1 MKTALFVLGYASRNA
16 VEEGAAISD
25 QDLQAMTALSDG
37 AGLDADVLLAC
48 EAPVTWGRK
57 PGIRLIRAERERLL
71 TEINSSAADFVV
83 AFGPVA
89 VAALWNS
96 NKMKALKMREKV
108 HTAPDVNKPVWV
120 TFSLEQLAMKS
131 GLRHAMHA
139 DLLRAV
145 RGHSQVTWGEYVVQ
159 WEMHEELVRWHAR
172 QESSTSKIQ
181 NVGEGAGD
189 NQEGSREVQRK
200 KQSCTEEFQ
209 GKTVDGN
216 DTSLRREVRLLWG
229 DGSSVANSRSHIQRR
244 LEGQKSREDRPQSA
258 TMAEAERVSTR
269 KDTASLR
276 QLSHSK
282 DTQEAM
288 PVCTVDLETAPGL
301 DPFHPEARIRMA
313 VISHRSRWA
322 QVVPAGPA
330 SELPEWLV
338 EVLRD
343 PRILKTGS
351 NIRFDIRWLRRFGYE
366 VNNTICTQHIEHLLD
381 ENGGLHDLK
390 SLALQYHDQLGDY
403 AEEQRAL
410 VEKNGGDWA
419 PIKDED
425 FALYAAGDG
434 DAGITVHL
442 AQEKKIR
449 AAGLQR
455 PYAAMREWF
464 STINDIEIA
473 GACVDMDERARLRE
487 AYDEELGRL
496 RAEIRGVLGP
506 INPSSPVQLARAL
519 QSLVPDI
526 NLTPF
531 FAKKEDEDKYSTR
544 AAILRREARRHPV
557 IGTVLQY
564 RRRVALSNFIDQVG
578 KYAVF
583 HHGKW
588 FVHTQLRGDIA
599 ATFRHS
605 SSHPNLQNLP
615 RVNAEEEQAGLNVK
629 SMYISRFEGGE
640 IGEWDE
646 SQLELREAGMISG
659 DEAIAEAFASGVDVH
674 SYLAGM
680 MLGVAP
686 ETVTKEQ
693 RSTMKSTNFHVLYGG
708 GARGLAQRL
717 GVGLE
722 VGQELI
728 AIFDETFKGY
738 RKWERAVRRQ
748 ARAEL
753 AVYSRYGTPR
763 RFIRPPSWKS
773 PAGRRI
779 LRQAG
784 NAPIQGGASWH
795 TNLGLTKALRLM
807 RDLNLRSILD
817 LTVHDSG
824 RVDIYPGEREAVHAC
839 MKEGMERPD
848 TQKFGVDLTIPLV
861 VDSKIGR
868 NWGHM
873 EEYNGPVG

>member
-16 VEEGAAISD
+16 AEEGAAISEA
-25 QDLQAMTALSDG
+25 DLAAMTALSDG
-37 AGLDADVLLAC
+37 AGIDADVLLAC

-96 NKMKALKMREKV
+96 NKMKALKMREKQ
-108 HTAPDVNKPVWV
+108 HEAPGVNKPVWV

-145 RGHSQVTWGEYVVQ
+145 RGHSQVTWGDYHIGTEIHADLKEYLETSEHPVV
-159 WEMHEELVRWHAR
+159 
-172 QESSTSKIQ
+172 
-181 NVGEGAGD
+181 
-189 NQEGSREVQRK
+189 
-200 KQSCTEEFQ
+200 
-209 GKTVDGN
+209 
-216 DTSLRREVRLLWG
+216 
-229 DGSSVANSRSHIQRR
+229 
-244 LEGQKSREDRPQSA
+244 
-258 TMAEAERVSTR
+258 
-269 KDTASLR
+269 
-276 QLSHSK
+276 
-282 DTQEAM
+282 
-288 PVCTVDLETAPGL
+288 TVDLETYPGL
-301 DPFHPEARIRMA
+301 DPFTPDARIRM
-313 VISHRSRWA
+313 VVVSHRQGWA
-322 QVVPAGPA
+322 QVVQAGPA
-330 SELPEWLV
+330 SEIPEWVQAL
-338 EVLRD
+338 LCNR
-343 PRILKTGS
+343 RYLKVGS
-351 NIRFDIRWLRRFGYE
+351 NIRFDVRWLRRFGYE
-366 VNNTICTQHIEHLLD
+366 VNNTWCSQHAEHLID

-390 SLALQYHDQLGDY
+390 SLVLQYHPVLGDY
-403 AEEQRAL
+403 AEGQRAL
-410 VEKNGGDWA
+410 VASHGDDWA
-419 PIKDED
+419 PIKDEEMYQ
-425 FALYAAGDG
+425 YAGGDG
-434 DAGITVHL
+434 DGGITVHL
-442 AQEKKIR
+442 AQEAKIR
-449 AAGLQR
+449 GAGLER
-455 PYAAMREWF
+455 PYAAMREWYP
-464 STINDIEIA
+464 TITDIEVA

-506 INPSSPVQLARAL
+506 INPNSPIQLARAL
-519 QSLVPDI
+519 QSLVPEI

-531 FAKKEDEDKYSTR
+531 FTKKEDEDKFSTK

-659 DEAIAEAFASGVDVH
+659 DEAIMEAFASGVDVH

-680 MLGVAP
+680 MLGIPA
-686 ETVTKEQ
+686 ESVTKEQ
-693 RSTMKSTNFHVLYGG
+693 RATTKSTNFHVLYGG

-722 VGQELI
+722 FGQELI
-728 AIFDETFKGY
+728 SIFDETFKGY

-807 RDLNLRSILD
+807 RDRNLRSILD

-824 RVDIYPGEREAVHAC
+824 RVDIYPGEREAVHEC

-868 NWGHM
+868 NWGLM